1 MYKKHLANFL
11 IVLPI
16 VSTIYIYFPILKTE
30 FSYRY
35 QPKNSGQHI
44 PKSTDFGI
52 IIPKL
57 GINETIINDVDPF
70 NKPEYMEALTKGIA
84 HAKNTSTPDKN
95 GTTYL
100 FSHSSDNPFSIT
112 RYNTAFYLL
121 PKLEKDDE
129 IIVYQNG
136 QEYTYLVTAQKIVK
150 PWEVD
155 ILTNSTDNQ
164 LILQTCTPVGT
175 SVNRLLVFA
184 KPTTTT

>member
-16 VSTIYIYFPILKTE
+16 VSTLYIYFPILKTE

-35 QPKNSGQHI
+35 QSQTSEQQNPISA
-44 PKSTDFGI
+44 DFGI

-57 GINETIINDVDPF
+57 GINETVIKDVDPF
-70 NKPEYMEALTKGIA
+70 NKLEYMNALTKGVA

-121 PKLEKDDE
+121 PKLETNDE
-129 IIVYQNG
+129 IIVYQDG
-136 QEYTYLVTAQKIVK
+136 KEYTYLVTEKKIVK

-155 ILTNSTDNQ
+155 ALTESTKDQ